1 MIKRTPSLILR
12 IVTLIATVTFVLPA
26 KAQGLNLIRDAE
38 TEHAIRS
45 YATPIFQAAG
55 ISPQSVR
62 IFIVNDKSLNAF
74 VTSGNRMFINTGL
87 IMKAKTP
94 SEVIG
99 VIAHETGHIAG
110 GHVAFRGENVDK
122 AVITNIA
129 SYLLGIGAAIATGQG
144 EAAGVIIGAGQ
155 GFALRNFLSYTR
167 QQESAADQAAV
178 KYLRA
183 TEQSPEGLRDFM
195 GLLRGQE
202 VLLSKNQDPY
212 LRSHP
217 LTQQRY
223 NFLDNEVLKS
233 PYSSNTDSPEIIEF
247 HNRVV
252 AKLVGFLEPSSQVF
266 RKYPETDRSQAAR
279 YARAISYYRSTDIEN
294 ASRELDSLLSDAP
307 DNPYYLELK
316 GQILFEFAKGSEAVS
331 YLEKASELA
340 PEAAPIRSLLVRVLV
355 EENNPE
361 QDDKALKHITKI
373 LQSEPNNPGVWRQAA
388 IIHGRK
394 GDKGMTYLALA
405 EAAYGRG
412 KFDEAVLQS
421 GRARE
426 VLAKG
431 SPAWLRASDLNSA
444 ADRKEK
450 QRKNRS

>member
-1 MIKRTPSLILR
+1 MLKRRPSLILR
-12 IVTLIATVTFVLPA
+12 IITLIATVTFALPA

-55 ISPQSVR
+55 ISPQSVK

-74 VTSGNRMFINTGL
+74 VTSGNRMFVNTGL

-110 GHVAFRGENVDK
+110 GHVAFRGESIDK
-122 AVITNIA
+122 AIITNIA

-144 EAAGVIIGAGQ
+144 EAAAVVIGAGQ
-155 GFALRNFLSYTR
+155 SFALRNFLSYTR
-167 QQESAADQAAV
+167 QQESSADQAAV

-183 TEQSPEGLRDFM
+183 TEQSPEGLRNFM

-223 NFLDNEVLKS
+223 NFLENQVLKS
-233 PYSSNTDSPEIIEF
+233 PYAGKTDSPETIEA
-247 HNRVV
+247 HNRIV
-252 AKLVGFLEPSSQVF
+252 AKLVGFLESSSQVF
-266 RKYPETDRSQAAR
+266 RKYPEEDTTQAAR
-279 YARAISYYRSTDIEN
+279 YARAISYYRSTDLEN
-294 ASRELDSLLSDAP
+294 ASRELDNLLLESP
-307 DNPYYLELK
+307 NNPYYLELK
-316 GQILFEFAKGSEAVS
+316 GQILFEFAKGSDAVP

-355 EENNPE
+355 EENNPV
-361 QDDKALKHITKI
+361 QDDKALKHITRI

-412 KFDEAVLQS
+412 KFEDAIFQS
-421 GRARE
+421 GRATE
-426 VLAKG
+426 LLSKG

-444 ADRKEK
+444 ADRKDK
-450 QRKNRS
+450 QRKKGS

>member
-1 MIKRTPSLILR
+1 MLKRPPSLILR
-12 IVTLIATVTFVLPA
+12 IITLIATVTFALPA

-94 SEVIG
+94 SEVTG

-110 GHVAFRGENVDK
+110 GHVAFRGENIEK
-122 AVITNIA
+122 AAITSIA
-129 SYLLGIGAAIATGQG
+129 SYLLGIGAAIATGKG

-183 TEQSPEGLRDFM
+183 TEQSAEGLRNFM

-223 NFLDNEVLKS
+223 NFLENEVLNS
-233 PYSSNTDSPEIIEF
+233 PYSGKTDSPDTIKF

-252 AKLVGFLEPSSQVF
+252 AKLVGFLEPSNQVF
-266 RKYPETDRSQAAR
+266 RKYPEENKSQAAR

-294 ASRELDSLLSDAP
+294 ASRELDSLLSESPND
-307 DNPYYLELK
+307 PYYLELK
-316 GQILFEFAKGSEAVS
+316 GQILFEFAKGSEAVP

-340 PEAAPIRSLLVRVLV
+340 PDAAPIRSLLVRVLV
-355 EENNPE
+355 EENVPL

-373 LQSEPNNPGVWRQAA
+373 LQSEPNNAGVWRQAA

-405 EAAYGRG
+405 EEAYGRG
-412 KFDEAVLQS
+412 KFKDAILHS
-421 GRARE
+421 GRATD

-450 QRKNRS
+450 QLKNRS

>member
-1 MIKRTPSLILR
+1 MIKRPSSLILR
-12 IVTLIATVTFVLPA
+12 IIALIATVTYALPA

-55 ISPQSVR
+55 VSPQSVR

-122 AVITNIA
+122 AIITSFA

-144 EAAGVIIGAGQ
+144 EAAAVVIGAGQ
-155 GFALRNFLSYTR
+155 SFALRNFLSYTR

-178 KYLRA
+178 KYLKA

-223 NFLDNEVLKS
+223 NFLENESLNS
-233 PYSSNTDSPEIIEF
+233 PYRGKPDSPDTIKF

-252 AKLVGFLEPSSQVF
+252 AKLVGFLEHSTQVF
-266 RKYPETDRSQAAR
+266 RKYPEEDQSQAAR

-294 ASRELDSLLSDAP
+294 ASRELDSLLAESPED
-307 DNPYYLELK
+307 PYFLELK
-316 GQILFEFAKGSEAVS
+316 GQILFEFAKGSEAVA
-331 YLEKASELA
+331 YLEKATELA
-340 PEAAPIRSLLVRVLV
+340 PDADPIRSLLVRVLV
-355 EENNPE
+355 EENIPAE
-361 QDDKALKHITKI
+361 DDKALTHITKI
-373 LQSEPNNPGVWRQAA
+373 LQSEPNNAGVWRQAA

-405 EAAYGRG
+405 EEAYGRG
-412 KFDEAVLQS
+412 KYDDAILHS
-421 GRARE
+421 GRATE

-450 QRKNRS
+450 QLKDRS